1 MLKKLRQLLVLVCL
15 PSYCYSESVV
25 PYYGYTGN
33 AITDQ
38 SLRWSMP
45 SVLPDPA
52 GLDIQNVIYSY
63 RIQKETGDFV
73 TVYVQNENANGT
85 GYIFRERDDWL
96 PGSLT
101 GTQINK
107 AVPVGNLPRA
117 LWGPGSIEVDGV
129 GGVYDASVV
138 YTYKVTPCF
147 DPQFDP
153 NCPGYTTPVP
163 DIYEVD
169 LTDLYDVTK
178 DENVELER
186 QAQLEYEEIE
196 EEIEREKKEA
206 QEEQE
211 RKYRLEKAMSATDLS
226 ALFAE
231 NQRIDTMNDIMQNAV
246 NSAYIGKN
254 IPGGAYNDT
263 VKLSGGN
270 MPDSKGGLRN
280 GFAQQL
286 LHMQMVDSQYNSS
299 SN

>member
-1 MLKKLRQLLVLVCL
+1 MLKKLCQLLVLVCL

-73 TVYVQNENANGT
+73 SVYVQNENANGT

-169 LTDLYDVTK
+169 LNDLYDATK
-178 DENVELER
+178 DENIDLER
-186 QAQLEYEEIE
+186 QAEIEYEELQE
-196 EEIEREKKEA
+196 DIEREKKEA
-206 QEEQE
+206 EEE
-211 RKYRLEKAMSATDLS
+211 KKRKYRLEKAMSTADLS

-231 NQRIDTMNDIMQNAV
+231 NQRIASMNSIIQTAV
-246 NSAYIGKN
+246 AGAYIVKS
-254 IPGGAYNDT
+254 IPGGTYNDT
-263 VKLSGGN
+263 VTLV
-270 MPDSKGGLRN
+270 DSKILDSQSGLRN

-286 LHMQMVDSQYNSS
+286 LHQEMVDMQYDM

>member
-1 MLKKLRQLLVLVCL
+1 MLKKLCQLLVLVCL

-73 TVYVQNENANGT
+73 TVYVQNENANGV

-169 LTDLYDVTK
+169 LNDLYDATK
-178 DENVELER
+178 DENIDLER
-186 QAQLEYEEIE
+186 QAEIEYEELQE
-196 EEIEREKKEA
+196 DIEREKKEA
-206 QEEQE
+206 EEE
-211 RKYRLEKAMSATDLS
+211 KKRKYRLEKAMSTADLS

-231 NQRIDTMNDIMQNAV
+231 NQRIASMNSIIQTAV
-246 NSAYIGKN
+246 AGAYIVKS
-254 IPGGAYNDT
+254 IPGGTYNDT
-263 VKLSGGN
+263 VTLV
-270 MPDSKGGLRN
+270 DSKILDSQSGLRN

-286 LHMQMVDSQYNSS
+286 LHQEMVDMQYDM